1 MRTSTGGLP
10 GRVVVAVGLLANGL
24 GTLWRWP
31 SVGRFNRNGYQ
42 LASSLAMLGKRLD
55 FTSVR
60 VVAGCW
66 YLVPMASA
74 VELLALGL
82 HRRAVWAICGLVAA
96 CALVVSVLSIW
107 SARKVGL
114 SGESGGPV
122 LCTMASAAMVVGAA
136 MCTRGGGRRRDQR
149 MIVDS

>member
-1 MRTSTGGLP
+1 LRTDAGDVTGRAL
-10 GRVVVAVGLLANGL
+10 VAAGLLANGL

-31 SVGRFNRNGYQ
+31 SVGRFNRNGYE
-42 LASSLAMLGKRLD
+42 LASSLATLGKRLD
-55 FTSVR
+55 FAGVR

-74 VELLALGL
+74 LALLALGV
-82 HRRAVWAICGLVAA
+82 HRRALWVICLVVAA
-96 CALVVSVLSIW
+96 AAAVVSGLSIW

-122 LCTMASAAMVVGAA
+122 LCVVASASMVAGAA
-136 MCTRGGGRRRDQR
+136 MCVRRRRHPAQR